1 MRRFYQKDQRKN
13 TFRHWAEVRKILE
26 QDRLCDSLKGRVR
39 YFATRYRGAHD
50 QTGRVC
56 VLVDGKEIINMP
68 FETEIK
74 IYAEVNRRWPGSGKS
89 RGQLEPEVR
98 KDFGEQGLYEAGDF
112 KYALEEF
119 LASDI
124 SLSLQS
130 EILLV
135 RMLAIL
141 DRRVGKR
148 TLLKIKPAVDQL
160 PEWLQFFYRLR
171 LESENLW
178 E

>member
-1 MRRFYQKDQRKN
+1 MFHQEGQYKN
-13 TFRHWAEVRKILE
+13 TFRHWAEVRKLLE
-26 QDRLCDSLKGRVR
+26 QEFLCDSLKGRVR

-56 VLVDGKEIINMP
+56 VLVDDKEIINMP
-68 FETEIK
+68 FENEYK
-74 IYAEVNRRWPGSGKS
+74 IYAEVYKRWPGSGKS

-112 KYALEEF
+112 SDALEEF
-119 LASDI
+119 LAKPI
-124 SLSLQS
+124 ANSLQS
-130 EILLV
+130 ENLLV

-148 TLLKIKPAVDQL
+148 TLEKLKDTVGEQ
-160 PEWLQFFYRLR
+160 PEWLRYFYQLR
-171 LESENLW
+171 LESEGF
-178 E
+178 